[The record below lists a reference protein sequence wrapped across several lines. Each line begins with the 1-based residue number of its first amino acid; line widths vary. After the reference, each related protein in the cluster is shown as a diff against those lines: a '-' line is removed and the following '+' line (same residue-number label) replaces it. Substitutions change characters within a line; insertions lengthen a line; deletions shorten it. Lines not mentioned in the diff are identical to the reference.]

1 MDQLEEIKSKIDI
14 VDFIQEYLPLK
25 KSGRNFKALCPF
37 HTEKTPSFMVSPE
50 KQIWHC
56 FGCGEGG
63 DIFTFL
69 MKIEGIEFGEALRIL
84 AQRAGVKIISIP
96 KDLSNKK
103 ERLYRINEL
112 AAIFYH
118 KVLLESKAGKVA
130 YNYLQKRK
138 LQLPIIKEF
147 YLGYAPLKG
156 DILVNFL
163 LQKGFNKTEI
173 INAGLGIIKDNR
185 LLDLFRGR
193 IIFPLRNLHGDFVG
207 FTGRTLSSEVM
218 PKYLNTPQTLIF
230 DKGKILYDLFLS
242 KEEVKQKNAVILVEG
257 QMDVLASYQS
267 GIKNVVCSSG
277 TALTEG
283 QIDLI
288 KRFTNKVFLAFDQD
302 EAGEK
307 AILRSID
314 LLIKKNIELGI
325 INIPQ
330 GKDPDECIRENP
342 AFWRKAV
349 DKPQPFMDFYFQ
361 KIFSKINK
369 SIEELSISE
378 KKEIA
383 NKILLQIKKFPD
395 KIEQSLYVKR
405 LAEIIDLPEKA
416 LYESLES
423 LFEKD
428 GYQKEKDLI
437 EVDSPLN
444 KANILEET
452 VLGLV
457 IKFWPEV
464 KNLIDDLNLEE
475 EDFQEEEL
483 RGLFKKFREFLKISK
498 SFNYEN
504 FIHLLKD
511 SEQKK
516 INLCLL
522 AIDYY
527 FENLEQKEILKEVK
541 NLVKRMKKNRYSNEK
556 KELEKLIKKAEL
568 EKNKKIIEKLINK
581 LKYILN
587 KEKEIENYG

>member
-103 ERLYRINEL
+103 ERLYQINKL

-130 YNYLQKRK
+130 YNYLRKRQ

-173 INAGLGIIKDNR
+173 INAGLGIIKDNH
-185 LLDLFRGR
+185 LIDLFRGR

-342 AFWRKAV
+342 SFWQRAV
-349 DKPQPFMDFYFQ
+349 NKPQPFMDFYFQ

-395 KIEQSLYVKR
+395 KIEQSLYIKR
-405 LAEIIDLPEKA
+405 LAEIIDLPEKV

-423 LFEKD
+423 LSEKD

-444 KANILEET
+444 KANILEDT
-452 VLGLV
+452 VLGLL
-457 IKFWPEV
+457 IKFWPAV
-464 KNLIDDLNLEE
+464 KNLINDLNLEE

-483 RGLFKKFREFLKISK
+483 RGLFKKFREFLKINK
-498 SFNYEN
+498 SFNYEE
-504 FIHLLKD
+504 FICLLKD
-511 SEQKK
+511 SEQEK

-527 FENLEQKEILKEVK
+527 FGNLEQKEILKEVK
-541 NLVKRMKKNRYSNEK
+541 NLVKRIKKNRYSNEK

-568 EKNKKIIEKLINK
+568 EKNKKITEKLMNR